1 MSVYICMCLCA
12 CVRAQRDKN
21 NNEMKLSTMKRYK
34 CVSSSRTFNMPQK
47 RIKAALLSGGG
58 LKCVAAAAVAQIA
71 ATHRYNEC
79 GKRQATITNYYTRTY

>member
-1 MSVYICMCLCA
+1 MSVYICMGLCA

-34 CVSSSRTFNMPQK
+34 CVPQK

-79 GKRQATITNYYTRTY
+79 GKRQATITNFYTRTY